1 MEKWVLLCPDC
12 GELFPI
18 PRVAERDDPVE
29 ISRLPR
35 GITLSFAPGGF
46 MIKAN
51 LRSLAAFFIVPFTIA
66 WAGFSMAGLYGS
78 QIAKGKFEWFPS
90 LFGLPFLVGSIFLV
104 SLCLLTV
111 AGTTIVRVDRQ
122 GGLVSTGVGFLR
134 RRRRFDPAEVK
145 DVEHITGYNRNGSKT
160 HIVLTGERRIKV
172 LAPPSSERE
181 LAFVKLLRQE
191 LRATRADENASV
203 YQ

>member
-1 MEKWVLLCPDC
+1 
-12 GELFPI
+12 
-18 PRVAERDDPVE
+18 
-29 ISRLPR
+29 
-35 GITLSFAPGGF
+35 
-46 MIKAN
+46 
-51 LRSLAAFFIVPFTIA
+51 
-66 WAGFSMAGLYGS
+66 GFSMAGLYGS

-134 RRRRFDPAEVK
+134 RRQRFDPAEVK

-191 LRATRADENASV
+191 LLAARADENVSV